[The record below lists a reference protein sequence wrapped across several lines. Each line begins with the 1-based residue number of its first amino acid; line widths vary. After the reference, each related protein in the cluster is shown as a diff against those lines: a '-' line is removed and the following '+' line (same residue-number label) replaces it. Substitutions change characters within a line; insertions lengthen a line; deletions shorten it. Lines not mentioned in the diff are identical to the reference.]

1 MTRKR
6 EHLFLAAA
14 IVGGIAGLVFLRA
27 LDPATSGIYPPCP
40 VYYLTG
46 WYCPGCG
53 SLRAIHQLLEG
64 NLRGAWA
71 MNPLTVMLLP
81 FLAYGMASETFR
93 LLRGKGL
100 PQIFIP
106 GAWIQVLCAVIIVF
120 GIARNLPLYPFHLL
134 APGATLPH

>member
-1 MTRKR
+1 
-6 EHLFLAAA
+6 
-14 IVGGIAGLVFLRA
+14 
-27 LDPATSGIYPPCP
+27 
-40 VYYLTG
+40 
-46 WYCPGCG
+46 
-53 SLRAIHQLLEG
+53 
-64 NLRGAWA
+64 

-134 APGATLPH
+134 APGATVPH